1 MPLVY
6 DTEELTVT
14 RRIANFTVQRHVTRF
29 GVRGRTGRIVS
40 GFLFGEDRTALLT
53 ESGDYLLY

>member
-1 MPLVY
+1 MTLVY

-14 RRIANFTVQRHVTRF
+14 RRITSFS
-29 GVRGRTGRIVS
+29 VRGRTGRIVS

-53 ESGDYLLY
+53 ETGDYLLY